1 MWIVELTKTFERKN
15 PAEPDMNVNNTSA
28 ITQQLTG
35 FTSINYGEKF
45 SLNKYITEVDFHPP
59 IESPTFT
66 ACVQY
71 SIIFFKTFLSLR
83 LPKI

>member
-1 MWIVELTKTFERKN
+1 MWIVELTKTFERQN

-35 FTSINYGEKF
+35 FTSINYGEKL

-59 IESPTFT
+59 IESL
-66 ACVQY
+66 
-71 SIIFFKTFLSLR
+71 LSLPVFNIS
-83 LPKI
+83 LFPLKLSFP